1 MPEAVLRQARV
12 AKAAVWKL
20 QDMRGILKMQ
30 GPQETR
36 GDIGTVTKG
45 KMESLDSRLV
55 QHMRSHSPNS
65 FFVCWCETIIPASH
79 IRAQRMRKE

>member
-1 MPEAVLRQARV
+1 MPEAVLHEARV

-30 GPQETR
+30 GPQENR

-45 KMESLDSRLV
+45 KMESLDLFSTCVPTAPKAFSSLGARLSSR
-55 QHMRSHSPNS
+55 
-65 FFVCWCETIIPASH
+65 FSH